1 MHLIAEPELARAEE
15 VAAVLVR
22 HDEEGDRRA
31 ARRAVTLSG
40 VGLGFTGGIELLLA
54 VLSGSVGLLGD
65 ALHNLSDVSTSAV
78 VLFGFRVS
86 GRPSSA
92 THPYGYEKAEDVA
105 GLGIALVI
113 WASAVFAGYQSWQ
126 KFVHRG
132 PTSHV
137 GYAMVGA
144 VIGIVGNQLV
154 ARYKLSV
161 GRRVQS
167 ATLVAEA
174 HHSWM
179 DALSSLGA
187 LGGLVAVALGYP
199 LGDPIAGFVVTA
211 FICHVGY
218 NVTAEVVQ
226 HLMDAVGPEVVPAAE
241 KAASTVNGVHHA
253 HVCARWA
260 GRSLVLDV
268 EGWVEP
274 SLRVDEA
281 HDLGVTVMKAVVQEL
296 PEARRITWRAR
307 PSLEALRL

>member
-1 MHLIAEPELARAEE
+1 MHLIAEPEVARDEQ
-15 VAAVLVR
+15 VAALLVR

-31 ARRAVTLSG
+31 ARRAVTLSA
-40 VGLGFTGGIELLLA
+40 VGLGLTGGVELLLA
-54 VLSGSVGLLGD
+54 LLSGSVGLLGD
-65 ALHNLSDVSTSAV
+65 ALHNLSDVSTSGV

-86 GRPSSA
+86 RRPSSV

-137 GYAMVGA
+137 GYAMMGA

-167 ATLVAEA
+167 ATLIAEA

-179 DALSSLGA
+179 DALSSVGA
-187 LGGLVAVALGYP
+187 LGGLIAVALGYP
-199 LGDPIAGFVVTA
+199 LADPIAGFVVTA

-218 NVTAEVVQ
+218 KVTAEVVQ
-226 HLMDAVGPEVVPAAE
+226 HLMDAVGPEVVPTAE
-241 KAASTVNGVHHA
+241 KAAGTVSGVRHA
-253 HVCARWA
+253 HVSARWA

-281 HDLGVTVMKAVVQEL
+281 HDLGVAVIKAVVEEL
-296 PEARRITWRAR
+296 PEARRITWRTR
-307 PSLEALRL
+307 PSVDAFRR